1 MKFDFLE
8 FINSNQF
15 LNHDFKL
22 TNNNSFN
29 YDSIKTN
36 NYKII
41 ESYNIEKDTIGK
53 IYDIM
58 NDNNNDTYPLIE
70 HNIFHKEKKNVF
82 IFKKVNKNMGR
93 RKRKRN
99 QLFYIE
105 PHHNKYKED
114 NIINKIK
121 IHFTN
126 RLMSY
131 INKKYS

>member
-1 MKFDFLE
+1 
-8 FINSNQF
+8 
-15 LNHDFKL
+15 
-22 TNNNSFN
+22 
-29 YDSIKTN
+29 
-36 NYKII
+36 
-41 ESYNIEKDTIGK
+41 
-53 IYDIM
+53 M

-70 HNIFHKEKKNVF
+70 HKIFHKEKKNVF
-82 IFKKVNKNMGR
+82 VFKKVNKNMGR

-131 INKKYS
+131 INKKYNEFKGLVQKKCLLK